1 MLNSHVIGLRS
12 MRRRDDHRRALI
24 GQLTVQSDLL
34 ATLPNLSSANERDVE
49 LFSSR
54 STPVMIAARQKHL
67 ELISD
72 LKKPW
77 WETMLTQNDNPAV
90 NGIDHDGENLLANS
104 RYVTDYIKNF

>member
-1 MLNSHVIGLRS
+1 MLNNHVISLRQ

-24 GQLTVQSDLL
+24 GQLTVQSDVLSR
-34 ATLPNLSSANERDVE
+34 LPSLNSANERDVE

-67 ELISD
+67 DLINN

-77 WETMLTQNDNPAV
+77 WETLSPQNENLAV
-90 NGIDHDGENLLANS
+90 NGIDHGENFLADS
-104 RYVTDYIKNF
+104 QYVTDYIKNF